1 VNISAFFIR
10 RPVATILMTVAII
23 IAGCMAFVKLPVA
36 SLPQVDFATITV
48 AAQLPGAS
56 PEIMASSV
64 ATPLERQF
72 GRIAGVT
79 QMTSSSTLSTTSITL
94 RLQPGRGWCGAR
106 RSSGHQC
113 CPNLFARESSRQ
125 PDLPQSK
132 LVRVPADG
140 AQHDL

>member
-1 VNISAFFIR
+1 MAEPCNLEQPENGGTSVNISAFFIR
-10 RPVATILMTVAII
+10 RPVATILMTVAIV

-64 ATPLERQF
+64 ATPLEHH
-72 GRIAGVT
+72 IDYA
-79 QMTSSSTLSTTSITL
+79 SI
-94 RLQPGRGWCGAR
+94 RLQPGRGWRSAR
-106 RSSGHQC
+106 RSGGHQC
-113 CPNLFARESSRQ
+113 RPNLFARESTRQ
-125 PDLPQSK
+125 PDLPQSE
-132 LVRVPADG
+132 LVRIPADG